1 MHVLETTLETIA
13 QSIRTGLA
21 HPTTVLNTL
30 IETENAGGMGA
41 VRQVERQLRLSAE
54 ALQARAHPNSDLA
67 QAWLNATRAYLIT
80 QAELKRVA

>member
-1 MHVLETTLETIA
+1 MRVLEHTLETIA
-13 QSIRTGLA
+13 ESIRIGRA

-30 IETENAGGMGA
+30 IETENAGGIGA
-41 VRQVERQLRLSAE
+41 VRQVERQLSLSAKS
-54 ALQARAHPNSDLA
+54 LQARSHPNSGLA

>member
-1 MHVLETTLETIA
+1 MRVLENTLGTIA
-13 QSIRTGLA
+13 ESIRVGKV

-30 IETENAGGMGA
+30 IEAENAGGLGA
-41 VRQVERQLRLSAE
+41 VRQVERQLSLSTRSLE
-54 ALQARAHPNSDLA
+54 ARSHPNSGLA